1 MSKKISY
8 AWVVF
13 IGAFIMTFMVVGLA
27 NSPNSLYQIPIT
39 QEYGFSRTSYS
50 VVLSLFM
57 VFAMFAHLAFGVLQ
71 KKLGVRK
78 VIFMGGIII
87 TAALMV
93 FSISTTLPA
102 FYFAGSLLGFGFG
115 FSSISSAA
123 ALVNNWFT
131 KKKGTVMGLIF
142 AGSGF
147 GGTVFSML
155 VGEMIQKHGFKYS
168 FRVSAILILAAV
180 IVITLLVRNSPK
192 DLKGKNAG
200 EAGDEVI
207 HEEGTLTYK
216 EGFKRGNFILGAFA
230 VLIMG
235 IIIHPVL
242 VIAPVFLQDK
252 GIDPVVAAT
261 ISGVVYFSAAFGKM
275 GLGIFYDKFGPVK
288 TMGVVF
294 ATFIGGSLILL
305 ITASQWVAVIF
316 AIVFGISVA
325 SQTVIVPCF
334 VSSFIKSEDYNKFI
348 GIFVA
353 ILTGG
358 TALGIPVISSA
369 YDVLGSYRP
378 MIIIFIV
385 LAVIA
390 FILSVLTEK
399 ITKSRYSE

>member
-1 MSKKISY
+1 MSKKLNY

-13 IGAFIMTFMVVGLA
+13 IGAFLMTFLVVGLA
-27 NSPNSLYQIPIT
+27 NSPNSLYQIPVT
-39 QEYGFSRTSYS
+39 KAYGFSRTSYS
-50 VVLSLFM
+50 VVLSLFS
-57 VFAMFAHLAFGVLQ
+57 VFGMFAHLAFGTIQ
-71 KKLGVRK
+71 KKFGVRR
-78 VIFMGGIII
+78 VIFIGGLII
-87 TAALMV
+87 TAALML
-93 FSISTTLPA
+93 FSVATTLPV
-102 FYFAGSLLGFGFG
+102 FYIAGSMLGFGFG
-115 FSSISSAA
+115 FCSISSAA

-131 KKKGTVMGLIF
+131 KKKGTIMGLIF

-147 GGTVFSML
+147 GGTLFSML
-155 VGEMIQKHGFKYS
+155 VGEMIQNSGFKYS
-168 FRVSAILILAAV
+168 FRVSAIIIIISV

-192 DLKGKNAG
+192 DLLKKG
-200 EAGDEVI
+200 EGDAAHAVEQK
-207 HEEGTLTYK
+207 EGTLTYK
-216 EGFKRGNFILGAFA
+216 EAFKRADFILGAIT

-275 GLGIFYDKFGPVK
+275 GLGMFFDKFGPVK

-305 ITASQWVAVIF
+305 VTSTQWVAVIF

-348 GIFVA
+348 GFFVA

-369 YDVLGSYRP
+369 YDMLGSYRP
-378 MIIIFIV
+378 MIIIFI
-385 LAVIA
+385 LMAFAA
-390 FILSVLTEK
+390 FILAVLTEK
-399 ITKSRYSE
+399 MTKHE